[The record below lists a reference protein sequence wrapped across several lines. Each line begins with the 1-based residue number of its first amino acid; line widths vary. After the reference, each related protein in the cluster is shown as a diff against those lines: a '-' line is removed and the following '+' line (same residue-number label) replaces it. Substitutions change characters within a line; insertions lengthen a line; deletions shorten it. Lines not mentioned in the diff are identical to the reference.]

1 MEEAILIQHVHK
13 SYGSFNALNDV
24 SFGVGRGE
32 FFGLLGP
39 NGAGKSTL
47 ISIMAGLTRASQG
60 QVAVL
65 GHDVVRDYRKARRM
79 LGIVPQELVFDP
91 FFTVIETLRIQA
103 GYFGL
108 SARAI
113 EPWLQEVLQALDLAD
128 KRDSTPRQLSGG
140 MKRRLLIAQALAHRP
155 QVLILDEPTAGV
167 DVDLRHALWR
177 FVRQLHARGHTIML
191 TTHYL
196 EEAEALCERIAILDH
211 GRLKALASKQEL
223 LASHPFRQLELVLGI
238 GSSLPPA
245 LLPLRVD
252 GDGQRVV
259 LRLDR
264 RSQRIGDVL
273 EALHAAGVKLVDLH
287 IQEPDLEDV
296 FLSLT
301 AAAKPAGMAA

>member
-1 MEEAILIQHVHK
+1 MEEAILIQHVQK
-13 SYGSFNALNDV
+13 SYGSFSALNDV

-47 ISIMAGLTRASQG
+47 INIMAGLTRASQG
-60 QVAVL
+60 RVAVL
-65 GHDVVRDYRKARRM
+65 GHDVVRDYRQARRM

-113 EPWLQEVLQALDLAD
+113 EPWLQEVLQALDLTD

-196 EEAEALCERIAILDH
+196 EEAEALCEHIAILDH

-223 LASHPFRQLELVLGI
+223 LASHPFRQLELVLEA

-245 LLPLRVD
+245 LLSLRVD

-301 AAAKPAGMAA
+301 TAAKPAGMAA

>member
-1 MEEAILIQHVHK
+1 MEEAILIERLRK
-13 SYGSFNALNDV
+13 SYGRFSALDEV

-47 ISIMAGLTRASQG
+47 ISILAGLTRASQG
-60 QVAVL
+60 RVAVL
-65 GHDVVRDYRKARRM
+65 GHDVVHDYRQARRV

-177 FVRQLHARGHTIML
+177 FVRELHTRGHTIML

-223 LASHPFRQLELVLGI
+223 LASHPYRQLELELAADCE
-238 GSSLPPA
+238 LPSA
-245 LLPLRVD
+245 LLPLRIG
-252 GDGQRVV
+252 GDGARVL

-273 EALHAAGVKLVDLH
+273 EVLHAAGVKLIDLH
-287 IQEPDLEDV
+287 IREPDLEDV

-301 AAAKPAGMAA
+301 ASAKPSGVAA

>member
-1 MEEAILIQHVHK
+1 MEEAILIQHVQK
-13 SYGSFNALNDV
+13 SYGSFSALNDV

-47 ISIMAGLTRASQG
+47 IGILAGLTRASQG
-60 QVAVL
+60 RVTVL
-65 GHDVVRDYRKARRM
+65 GHDVVRDYRQARRV

-177 FVRQLHARGHTIML
+177 FVRELHARGHTIML

-223 LASHPFRQLELVLGI
+223 LASHPYRQLELVLEAGYE
-238 GSSLPPA
+238 LPPA
-245 LLPLRVD
+245 LLPLRIG
-252 GDGQRVV
+252 GDGARVL

-273 EALHAAGVKLVDLH
+273 EALHAAGVKLIDLH
-287 IQEPDLEDV
+287 IREPDLEDV

-301 AAAKPAGMAA
+301 ASAKSTGMAA